1 MIIKNYTMKKIFT
14 LISIVSTVVALGQ
27 TSAILNFNDVR
38 AKVLSN
44 GTLFDGT
51 YEVPDNSPNA
61 GINSIY
67 TSNFWIGG
75 LDASSQ
81 LHIAAE
87 IYGGANKDFFFGPVA
102 SNYSLSTYTSRYNKV
117 WSVERLAI
125 QTHIANYSN
134 SGYVVP
140 FSIANWPGNGNVANG
155 EAAVLAPYVDVNTNG
170 TYDPE
175 NGDYPCI
182 RGDIAMFYMVNDDKQ
197 IHTATGGAKL
207 GIELHGMLYCYAT
220 NDAINQQV
228 FGHFTIYNRSVNSYN
243 SLYIGAFADMDL
255 GNYSDD
261 YVGSDS
267 LLNMFYTYN
276 ADNYDEGTGYGANP
290 PAQGLMFLNQP
301 ISKFISFDNFSSN
314 TGLPSTPLHYYQYLK
329 GIWKDGTP
337 LTLGGSGYGGTT
349 PANFM
354 FSGKPEN
361 FTGWTAGGAGMFP
374 DDTRG
379 LMSTGPLNLS
389 SGQMITLDVA
399 YPFGWDNTGS
409 NTSSVGLLRTNAQL
423 AKDLYSFETF
433 CSTLTGLNTQVIET
447 NSPIIYP
454 NPSNGK
460 FFISNSNSIKSIEV
474 YDIIG
479 HKILSIKN
487 QTINEIDLSNAPK
500 GIYFVKLLIDNKLCT
515 DKIIVE

>member
-1 MIIKNYTMKKIFT
+1 
-14 LISIVSTVVALGQ
+14 
-27 TSAILNFNDVR
+27 
-38 AKVLSN
+38 
-44 GTLFDGT
+44 
-51 YEVPDNSPNA
+51 
-61 GINSIY
+61 
-67 TSNFWIGG
+67 
-75 LDASSQ
+75 
-81 LHIAAE
+81 
-87 IYGGANKDFFFGPVA
+87 
-102 SNYSLSTYTSRYNKV
+102 
-117 WSVERLAI
+117 
-125 QTHIANYSN
+125 
-134 SGYVVP
+134 
-140 FSIANWPGNGNVANG
+140 
-155 EAAVLAPYVDVNTNG
+155 
-170 TYDPE
+170 
-175 NGDYPCI
+175 
-182 RGDIAMFYMVNDDKQ
+182 MFYIVNDDKLT
-197 IHTATGGAKL
+197 HSATGGTKL
-207 GIELHGMLYCYAT
+207 GIEIHGMLYCYTT

-228 FGHFTIYNRSVNSYN
+228 FGHFNIYNRSVNNYN
-243 SLYIGAFADMDL
+243 SVYVGAFADMDL

-276 ADNYDEGTGYGANP
+276 ADNNDEDIDVLGYGASP

-301 ISKFISFDNFSSN
+301 MSKFIYFDNGTSN
-314 TGLPSTPLHYYQYLK
+314 TGLPSTPIQYYQYLK
-329 GIWKDGTP
+329 GIWKDGSP
-337 LTLGGSGYGGTT
+337 LTKNGSGYGGTT

-361 FTGWTAGGAGMFP
+361 FTGWTEGGAGMMP

-409 NTSSVGLLRTNAQL
+409 NTSSVGLLRANAQL

-454 NPSNGK
+454 NPSNGR
-460 FFISNSNSIKSIEV
+460 FFISNSKSVKSIEV

-487 QTINEIDLSNAPK
+487 QTINEIDLSNALK
-500 GIYFVKLLIDNKLCT
+500 GIYFVSIHCGEKIYT
-515 DKIIVE
+515 SKIIIK